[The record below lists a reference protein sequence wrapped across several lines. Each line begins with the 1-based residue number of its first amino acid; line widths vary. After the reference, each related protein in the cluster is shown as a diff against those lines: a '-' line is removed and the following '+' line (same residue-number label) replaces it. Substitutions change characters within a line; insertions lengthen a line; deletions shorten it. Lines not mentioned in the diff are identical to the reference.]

1 MHHSVMSKVLVLFVG
16 VAMTWGLVLSLG
28 WMALAGC
35 FIVALATV
43 MFSLETDEQELSG
56 VAVKDYSAVPSSP
69 VGSF

>member
-1 MHHSVMSKVLVLFVG
+1 MSKVLVLFVG
-16 VAMTWGLVLSLG
+16 VAMTWGLVLGLG
-28 WMALAGC
+28 WMAFVGC

-56 VAVKDYSAVPSSP
+56 VSAKKYSAVPSET

>member
-1 MHHSVMSKVLVLFVG
+1 MSKVLVLFVG

-43 MFSLETDEQELSG
+43 MFSLEFDEQELSDG
-56 VAVKDYSAVPSSP
+56 AENFSAVSSDP